1 MRRALLALALA
12 PLLSASFCD
21 PNVDV
26 STARVLAPKLI
37 DTETVI
43 DPQTG
48 EIITLS
54 HWEYPDGVTVTT
66 KDRFKKDTP
75 VTDRRLTSRAPVRF
89 TD

>member
-1 MRRALLALALA
+1 
-12 PLLSASFCD
+12 
-21 PNVDV
+21 
-26 STARVLAPKLI
+26 VLAPQLI
-37 DTETVI
+37 GTETVT

-48 EIITLS
+48 EIVTLS

-75 VTDRRLTSRAPVRF
+75 VTDRRGTSRAPLRF